1 MDGNVR
7 ALRPIKTEP
16 PAVKISTVRPTN
28 LVAIVG
34 NALRG
39 RSLWKHERV
48 GLLVVFASLLVI
60 ATIVL
65 MLFQNQRDAR
75 IAGIRSQGIGIARVM
90 TRIPFDQ
97 VLGTDRQKSVMELMD
112 QTVGGRDFAYGSIV
126 DPDGDPLY
134 ESSPDGIIIP
144 PAILPGGP
152 ARWLGQR
159 ELTLAVD
166 GRRIIEFHSPL
177 LDDGNLMGF
186 ARIAYFYPEY
196 GLSLEQVPFLA
207 MIALPIFLLVP
218 LFYFLLKREVAPLRS
233 ANAQIAQAITEG
245 SFGQAELG
253 VSDELGGFMERFN
266 KFVDLATEQI
276 STLENDRARLL
287 TSGKLLTYRKN
298 RVETVLETLPEAV
311 LILDES
317 GSITYANEKV
327 AVLFATTKEEILNR
341 HPHEWCDNPEVLA
354 LLSRLEQKSSTRNF
368 TETMRFKPVDTTE
381 RSYATK
387 SYPLFSPKDP
397 SVSIGTLVV
406 FRDETREELARQA
419 RTDFVAHLAHEL
431 KSPLNVLGL
440 YSESLLSEAGQSE
453 EFRIEAANVIAAEVQ
468 RLGALITSLLNMTQI
483 ESGSLNPD
491 KSLVKLRELLSGAFE
506 ESNNSALE
514 LNLTFALDLPREMS
528 PVRVDKDLLRIAIT
542 NLLSNAVKYNQPG
555 GTVTLEAEETTDAI
569 QIRVRDTGIGIAA
582 DELEQV
588 FEKFYRSSD
597 SDVTAQNGHGLGLAL
612 ARQIIELHHG
622 TLTVTSEPG
631 TGTEFLVVLWKET
644 MSAKQ
649 AI

>member
-1 MDGNVR
+1 M
-7 ALRPIKTEP
+7 
-16 PAVKISTVRPTN
+16 
-28 LVAIVG
+28 
-34 NALRG
+34 
-39 RSLWKHERV
+39 WKHERV

-60 ATIVL
+60 ASIVL

-75 IAGIRSQGIGIARVM
+75 IAGIRSQGIGIARIL
-90 TRIPFDQ
+90 TRIPFNQ
-97 VLGTDRQKSVMELMD
+97 VLGTERQKSVMELMD
-112 QTVGGRDFAYGSIV
+112 QTVGGRDFAYGSII
-126 DPDGDPLY
+126 DASGELQY
-134 ESSPDGIIIP
+134 EASPGGIIVP
-144 PAILPGGP
+144 AAILPTGP
-152 ARWLGQR
+152 ANWLGQR

-177 LDDGNLMGF
+177 LEDGNLMGF
-186 ARIAYFYPEY
+186 ARVAYFYPEY
-196 GLSLEQVPFLA
+196 GLSVEQIPFLA
-207 MIALPIFLLVP
+207 MIALPVFLLVP

-233 ANAQIAQAITEG
+233 ANAQIADAISKG
-245 SFGQAELG
+245 NFGQAELG
-253 VSDELGGFMERFN
+253 VSDELGGFMDRFN
-266 KFVDLATEQI
+266 KFVDLATTQI
-276 STLENDRARLL
+276 SALENDRARLM

-298 RVETVLETLPEAV
+298 RIETVLETLPEAV

-327 AVLFATTKEEILNR
+327 AALFATSTEEILNR

-354 LLSRLEQKSSTRNF
+354 LLGRLERKNSTRNF
-368 TETMRFKPVDTTE
+368 TETMRFKPVDTSG

-387 SYPLFSPKDP
+387 SYPLFSPNDA

-419 RTDFVAHLAHEL
+419 RTDFVSHLAHEL
-431 KSPLNVLGL
+431 KAPLNVLGL
-440 YSESLLSEAGQSE
+440 YSESLLSEAGRSE

-483 ESGSLNPD
+483 ESGSLSPD
-491 KSLVKLRELLSGAFE
+491 KSLVKLRDLLVDAFE
-506 ESNNSALE
+506 GASSSARDLD
-514 LNLTFALDLPREMS
+514 LTFAIDLPRELS
-528 PVRVDKDLLRIAIT
+528 PVRLDKDLLRIAIT

-555 GTVTLEAEETTDAI
+555 GTITLEAEETADSI

-582 DELEQV
+582 NELEQI
-588 FEKFYRSSD
+588 FEKFYRSTN
-597 SDVTAQNGHGLGLAL
+597 SDVEAQNGHGLGLAL
-612 ARQIIELHHG
+612 ARQIVELHHG

-631 TGTEFLVVLWKET
+631 AGTEFVIVLWKET